1 MHLHLSGGRPKIA
14 EMNKKLFLF
23 LIVFSCSGLLMAQKK
38 QTEPA
43 DPISDIPDYD
53 ALFNELDAF
62 LDSILSP
69 RSYTIA
75 SINAGTG
82 FFDYAAS
89 NNKLVT
95 ARKWVFAPTV
105 GYFDK
110 SGFGINASAN
120 ILKEEKGFNAYQFAA
135 TLSYDYL
142 KNLDFAGGV
151 SATRYF
157 NKENLDFYTSPL
169 KNELYGYFTYRK
181 PWFRPAIAASYG
193 WGSKTSYQQQEDY
206 VRKLRLRKRSY
217 TVINTRESVAD
228 FNIMVSARH
237 DFYWLDVI
245 NTNSFVRLTPQL
257 AFNCGTQ
264 KFGFNQTATTYRQ
277 NLLNG
282 KNREQSENTNL
293 DDQMKFQ
300 PLSIAASLRSEL
312 SVGKFFVQPQ
322 LALNYY
328 IPAPEKNLS
337 SIFSVNTGFVF

>member
-1 MHLHLSGGRPKIA
+1 M
-14 EMNKKLFLF
+14 KKQL
-23 LIVFSCSGLLMAQKK
+23 LILLVAVCCSGILMAQKR
-38 QTEPA
+38 EPA
-43 DPISDIPDYD
+43 KSDASSDIPDYD
-53 ALFNELDAF
+53 VLFDELDAF
-62 LDSILSP
+62 LDSLLAP

-75 SINAGTG
+75 GISAGTG
-82 FFDYAAS
+82 FFDYASAS
-89 NNKLVT
+89 SNYLT
-95 ARKWVFAPTV
+95 TERKWVLSPSV

-120 ILKEEKGFNAYQFAA
+120 VIREEKNFNAYQFAG

-142 KNLDFAGGV
+142 KNLDFAGGI

-157 NKENLDFYTSPL
+157 TKEDLSFYTSPL
-169 KNELYGYFTYRK
+169 KNELYGYFTYRRL
-181 PWFRPAIAASYG
+181 WFKPAIAASYG
-193 WGSKTSYQQQEDY
+193 WGSKTSYEEREDY

-228 FNIMVSARH
+228 FSIMLSARH

-245 NTNSFVRLTPQL
+245 NTNSFIRLTPQVS
-257 AFNCGTQ
+257 FTGGTQ
-264 KFGFNQTATTYRQ
+264 SYGFNQTATTYRQ

-300 PLSIAASLRSEL
+300 PLAVAASLRSEL
-312 SVGKFFVQPQ
+312 SLGKFFLQPQ